1 MAKQDPVKKLIEDA
15 TNLVTKNKSIVLG
28 ALVGYLASD
37 ILEKKPEIRNAIL
50 GALAGQTDVKKL
62 LGGGENKED

>member
-15 TNLVTKNKSIVLG
+15 TNLVTENKSIVLG

-50 GALAGQTDVKKL
+50 GALAGNTDVKKL
-62 LGGGENKED
+62 LSSGSKDEE